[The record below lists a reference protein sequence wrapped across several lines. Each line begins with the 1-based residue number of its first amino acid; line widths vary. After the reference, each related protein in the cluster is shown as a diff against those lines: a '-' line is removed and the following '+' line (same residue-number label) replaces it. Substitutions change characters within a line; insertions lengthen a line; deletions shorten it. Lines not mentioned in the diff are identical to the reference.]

1 MAQAQ
6 SYTRY
11 RKVSSAFWNDA
22 GVLRLSDRGKLAFLF
37 ILTHPNMTSLGMM
50 RATMSGL
57 AEELGW
63 EVKAFREAFGE
74 AFREGMVE
82 ASTEAPLIAL
92 PNFLKHNKPESPNVV
107 KSWERILPEL
117 PECELKTQQMQRVK
131 AFTEALPKAFRE
143 ALPKAFAKISPNPQ
157 PNPDPDP
164 DPYKRSNH
172 KAIGGECERGKAVE
186 AVGDVALRCIAD
198 FDPAPDPDQEPEPD
212 DSLGMYREL
221 ISQAT
226 HGDFRWRG
234 SHLLK
239 LERILSHPRGPTLI
253 RERVI
258 DPLENSEAEA
268 IKAPGAFANHAI
280 QALAKELGV
289 AHG

>member
-22 GVLRLSDRGKLAFLF
+22 GVLRLTDRGKLAFLF
-37 ILTHPNMTSLGMM
+37 VLTHPNMTSLGMM

-131 AFTEALPKAFRE
+131 GFVEALPKAFRE
-143 ALPKAFAKISPNPQ
+143 ALPEAFGKPYPNPQ

-164 DPYKRSNH
+164 YKRSKY

-198 FDPAPDPDQEPEPD
+198 FNSVQEHEPD
-212 DSLGMYREL
+212 DTLGYHRAL
-221 ISQAT
+221 ISEAT
-226 HGDFRWRG
+226 GGAFTWRG
-234 SHLLK
+234 GHLMR
-239 LERILSHPRGPTLI
+239 LEGILAHTRGPALI
-253 RERVI
+253 RERIV
-258 DPLENSEAEA
+258 DALSNSESEA
-268 IKAPGAFANHAI
+268 IRDPAAFANS
-280 QALAKELGV
+280 ALVELARELGV
-289 AHG
+289 TI

>member
-1 MAQAQ
+1 MDDKPR
-6 SYTRY
+6 YTRY

-143 ALPKAFAKISPNPQ
+143 ALPEAFGKPYPNPQ
-157 PNPDPDP
+157 PNPDPDPDP

-198 FDPAPDPDQEPEPD
+198 FNPVQEHEPD
-212 DSLGMYREL
+212 DTLGYHRAL
-221 ISQAT
+221 ISEAT
-226 HGDFRWRG
+226 GGAFAWRG
-234 SHLLK
+234 GHLMR
-239 LERILSHPRGPTLI
+239 LEGILAHTRGPALI
-253 RERVI
+253 RERIV
-258 DPLENSEAEA
+258 DALSNSESEA
-268 IKAPGAFANHAI
+268 IRDPAAFANS
-280 QALAKELGV
+280 ALVELARELGV
-289 AHG
+289 KI

>member
-1 MAQAQ
+1 MDDKPR
-6 SYTRY
+6 YTRY

-143 ALPKAFAKISPNPQ
+143 ALPEAFGKPYPNPQ
-157 PNPDPDP
+157 PNPDPDPDP

-198 FDPAPDPDQEPEPD
+198 FDPVQEHEPD
-212 DSLGMYREL
+212 DTLGYHRAL
-221 ISQAT
+221 ISEAT
-226 HGDFRWRG
+226 GGAFKWRG
-234 SHLLK
+234 GHLMR
-239 LERILSHPRGPTLI
+239 LEGILAHTRGPALI
-253 RERVI
+253 RERIV
-258 DPLENSEAEA
+258 DALSNSESEA
-268 IKAPGAFANHAI
+268 IRDPAAFANS
-280 QALAKELGV
+280 ALVELARELGV
-289 AHG
+289 TI

>member
-1 MAQAQ
+1 
-6 SYTRY
+6 
-11 RKVSSAFWNDA
+11 
-22 GVLRLSDRGKLAFLF
+22 LAFLF

-131 AFTEALPKAFRE
+131 GFAEALPKAFRE
-143 ALPKAFAKISPNPQ
+143 ALPEAFGKPYPNPQ

-186 AVGDVALRCIAD
+186 AVGDLALRCIAD
-198 FDPAPDPDQEPEPD
+198 FAPIQEHEPD
-212 DSLGMYREL
+212 DTLGYHRAL
-221 ISQAT
+221 ISEAT
-226 HGDFRWRG
+226 GGAFTWRG
-234 SHLLK
+234 GHLMR
-239 LERILSHPRGPTLI
+239 LEGILAHTRGPALI
-253 RERVI
+253 RERIV
-258 DPLENSEAEA
+258 DALSNSESEA
-268 IKAPGAFANHAI
+268 IRNKAAFANS
-280 QALAKELGV
+280 ALVELARELGV
-289 AHG
+289 TV

>member
-1 MAQAQ
+1 MDDKPR
-6 SYTRY
+6 YTRY

-37 ILTHPNMTSLGMM
+37 VLTHPNMTSLGMM

-63 EVKAFREAFGE
+63 EAEAFREAFGE

-143 ALPKAFAKISPNPQ
+143 ALPKAFAKTSPNPQ
-157 PNPDPDP
+157 PNPDP

-198 FDPAPDPDQEPEPD
+198 FDPVQKHEPD
-212 DSLGMYREL
+212 DTLGYHRAL
-221 ISQAT
+221 ISEAT
-226 HGDFRWRG
+226 GGAFTWRG
-234 SHLLK
+234 GHLMR
-239 LERILSHPRGPTLI
+239 LEGILAHTRGPALI
-253 RERVI
+253 RERIV
-258 DPLENSEAEA
+258 DALSNSESEA
-268 IKAPGAFANHAI
+268 IRNKAAFANS
-280 QALAKELGV
+280 ALVELARELGV
-289 AHG
+289 KI

>member
-1 MAQAQ
+1 MDDKPR
-6 SYTRY
+6 YTRY

-143 ALPKAFAKISPNPQ
+143 ALPEAFGKPYPNPQ

-186 AVGDVALRCIAD
+186 AVGNVALRCIAD
-198 FDPAPDPDQEPEPD
+198 FNPVQEHEPD
-212 DSLGMYREL
+212 DTLGYHRAL
-221 ISQAT
+221 ISEAT
-226 HGDFRWRG
+226 GGAFKWRG
-234 SHLLK
+234 GHLMR
-239 LERILSHPRGPTLI
+239 LEGILAHTRGPALI
-253 RERVI
+253 RERIV
-258 DPLENSEAEA
+258 DALSNSESEA
-268 IKAPGAFANHAI
+268 IRDPAAFANS
-280 QALAKELGV
+280 ALVELARELGV
-289 AHG
+289 TI

>member
-37 ILTHPNMTSLGMM
+37 VLTHPNMTSLGMM

-131 AFTEALPKAFRE
+131 GFVEALPKAFRE
-143 ALPKAFAKISPNPQ
+143 ALPEAFGKPYPNPQ
-157 PNPDPDP
+157 PNPDPDPDP

-198 FDPAPDPDQEPEPD
+198 FNPVQEHEPD
-212 DSLGMYREL
+212 DTLGYHRAL
-221 ISQAT
+221 ISEAT
-226 HGDFRWRG
+226 GGAFKWRG
-234 SHLLK
+234 GHLMR
-239 LERILSHPRGPTLI
+239 LEGILAHTRGPALI
-253 RERVI
+253 RERIV
-258 DPLENSEAEA
+258 DALSNSESEA
-268 IKAPGAFANHAI
+268 IRDPAAFANS
-280 QALAKELGV
+280 ALVELARELGV
-289 AHG
+289 KI

>member
-1 MAQAQ
+1 MDDKPR
-6 SYTRY
+6 YTRY

-143 ALPKAFAKISPNPQ
+143 ALPEAFGKPYPNPQ
-157 PNPDPDP
+157 PNPDPDPDP

-198 FDPAPDPDQEPEPD
+198 FDPVQEHEPD
-212 DSLGMYREL
+212 DTLGYHRAL
-221 ISQAT
+221 ISEAT
-226 HGDFRWRG
+226 GGAFKWRG
-234 SHLLK
+234 GHLMR
-239 LERILSHPRGPTLI
+239 LEGILAHTRGPALI
-253 RERVI
+253 RERIV
-258 DPLENSEAEA
+258 DALSNSESEA
-268 IKAPGAFANHAI
+268 IRDPAAFANS
-280 QALAKELGV
+280 ALVELARELGV
-289 AHG
+289 KI

>member
-1 MAQAQ
+1 MKQAHV
-6 SYTRY
+6 YTRY

-22 GVLRLSDRGKLAFLF
+22 GVLRLSNEGKLAFLF
-37 ILTHPNMTSLGMM
+37 VLTHPNMTSLGMM

-63 EVKAFREAFGE
+63 DVEAFRE

-82 ASTEAPLIAL
+82 ASMEAPLVAC
-92 PNFLKHNKPESPNVV
+92 PNFMKHNKPESPNVI

-117 PECELKTQQMQRVK
+117 PECELKTQQIQRVK
-131 AFTEALPKAFRE
+131 GFVEALPKAFRE
-143 ALPKAFAKISPNPQ
+143 ALPEAFREGFAKAYLNPQ
-157 PNPDPDP
+157 PKPDPDP
-164 DPYKRSNH
+164 DPKPLPKRSNH
-172 KAIGGECERGKAVE
+172 KAIGGESERGRSPE
-186 AVGDVALRCIAD
+186 SVGDVALRCIAD
-198 FDPAPDPDQEPEPD
+198 LNPVQEHEPD

-289 AHG
+289 AHV